1 MLSKFC
7 AAIPIVADDDFEEA
21 LQGTWSSNPVIT
33 VATLDT
39 EISDLTAT
47 GAAFVAGML
56 TLLSGFPTLNTS
68 SNVGRIGYNGSTIT
82 GPNFVLNASFNIN
95 NNLRAQKVVGN
106 IGAVGIGNGE
116 FTATGQ
122 LQTYFGDAS
131 VYNQILN
138 NTLTSFDM
146 RLGRADGNA
155 RRCCS
160 TSRRSSCRGARR
172 RCQQEPGRD
181 DPGRL
186 PGLYARH
193 PRLYHERQSL
203 PVRANIIGVSDVP
216 GVSRGDSTMPFD

>member
-116 FTATGQ
+116 FTVTGQ

-146 RLGRADGNA
+146 RLGRDDGNRETLLFDFPSIKLSSGA
-155 RRCCS
+155 PAVPGKNQDVTIQAGFQAFMHATLGYTCWLAVFGTCPRHRGGGVRR
-160 TSRRSSCRGARR
+160 SRR
-172 RCQQEPGRD
+172 
-181 DPGRL
+181 
-186 PGLYARH
+186 
-193 PRLYHERQSL
+193 
-203 PVRANIIGVSDVP
+203 
-216 GVSRGDSTMPFD
+216 